1 MNLSFIRKISHFAR
15 CGFFEKLVS
24 PQVFCPDAVEL
35 LIKHSPTY
43 RAPNNKDEIK
53 LNVS

>member
-24 PQVFCPDAVEL
+24 PQSS
-35 LIKHSPTY
+35 K
-43 RAPNNKDEIK
+43 
-53 LNVS
+53 

>member
-24 PQVFCPDAVEL
+24 P
-35 LIKHSPTY
+35 
-43 RAPNNKDEIK
+43 EIFQK
-53 LNVS
+53 IMMKKRL